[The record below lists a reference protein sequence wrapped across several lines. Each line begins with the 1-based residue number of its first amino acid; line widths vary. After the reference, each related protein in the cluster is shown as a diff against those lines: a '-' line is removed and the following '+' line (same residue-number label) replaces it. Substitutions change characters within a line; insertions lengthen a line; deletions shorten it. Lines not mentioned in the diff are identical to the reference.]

1 MQGIKSASEAWKT
14 WIKEVD
20 QILSETQILS
30 ANGNEIEYSDQHFQD
45 QMQKLTSCSINFT
58 DMPIYLL
65 NTEVATSLLWDE
77 IERKKDER
85 DAQTPN

>member
-1 MQGIKSASEAWKT
+1 MKGIKSASEAWKT

-45 QMQKLTSCSINFT
+45 QMQKLTF
-58 DMPIYLL
+58 
-65 NTEVATSLLWDE
+65 
-77 IERKKDER
+77 
-85 DAQTPN
+85 QG